1 MPSIRTD
8 RREDPFPSDNNTH
21 SAHLQAQRHLLRHP
35 KVGTLKLGAS
45 DFDLWK
51 AYRPTAQPQPHFKTV
66 AGLYAT
72 FQRENA
78 KPGKNFEIAFAAMES
93 EQAIRKAMGLARP
106 GDYEPDGPTE

>member
-1 MPSIRTD
+1 MNSIRTD
-8 RREDPFPSDNNTH
+8 RRDDPFPNDHASQSPH
-21 SAHLQAQRHLLRHP
+21 PEQHLHVLRHP

-72 FQRENA
+72 FQREKT

-93 EQAIRKAMGLARP
+93 EQAIRTAMGLARP
-106 GDYEPDGPTE
+106 GDSEPGGPTK